1 MKPINYQERN
11 RMIGFF
17 CASYLICGF
26 VIIYWF
32 TLLFNFVPKEQVRRQ
47 LARNEEF
54 RAVLDYTNEADSL
67 VVQIQKQE
75 DLEAKRLGP
84 FFKWTNDL
92 KAAYPQLFYK
102 AVVDSYT
109 ELVHEVIESKQG
121 DSTLKAAKEK
131 FVLLRQ
137 EEQELRKQYETLK
150 TQLSD
155 EKKAKSI

>member
-17 CASYLICGF
+17 CGSYVICCLLL
-26 VIIYWF
+26 IYWF
-32 TLLFNFVPKEQVRRQ
+32 MLLFSLVPNEQVRRQ
-47 LARNEEF
+47 LARNEELT
-54 RAVLDYTNEADSL
+54 AVLNYTNEADTL
-67 VVQIQKQE
+67 VVQIQKQKY
-75 DLEAKRLGP
+75 LEVKTLGP

-131 FVLLRQ
+131 FVLLRK
-137 EEQELRKQYETLK
+137 EEEELRTQHATLK

-155 EKKAKSI
+155 EKKTKSI